1 MCERASMALQLCECE
16 LVCVWNRES
25 KGESGCACACV
36 CVLLW
41 PQLDDR
47 ICCIDFFLL
56 QTVDTKWWAKS
67 FSPRRRFLL
76 KRFFANCNFFAD
88 NNNNKQVFRSIF
100 LLLRPPTNSSLAK
113 RTCQLLICPF
123 RFFFA
128 SSIGGEAKEKP
139 ERHRRR
145 SQKALFAKRKTQRSS
160 QFLMRLRQLVG
171 GSTGL
176 GDSL

>member
-1 MCERASMALQLCECE
+1 M
-16 LVCVWNRES
+16 
-25 KGESGCACACV
+25 CV
-36 CVLLW
+36 CFCGHNLMTESVVSTFFASNRRHQVMSKIFFTPKAFSIKKVFCKL
-41 PQLDDR
+41 Q
-47 ICCIDFFLL
+47 FFLP
-56 QTVDTKWWAKS
+56 T
-67 FSPRRRFLL
+67 
-76 KRFFANCNFFAD
+76 
-88 NNNNKQVFRSIF
+88 NNTNKQVFRSIF

-139 ERHRRR
+139 ERQWRR

-160 QFLMRLRQLVG
+160 QFLMRPCQLVS

>member
-25 KGESGCACACV
+25 KGESGCVCACV
-36 CVLLW
+36 CAFVATTWWQNLLYR
-41 PQLDDR
+41 L
-47 ICCIDFFLL
+47 FLL

-88 NNNNKQVFRSIF
+88 NTTTTNNNKQVFRSIF

-139 ERHRRR
+139 ERQWRR

-160 QFLMRLRQLVG
+160 
-171 GSTGL
+171 
-176 GDSL
+176 